1 MSIPPVPLEKLLRA
15 ETLSRSLHTLEREE
29 LEQYTA
35 RLIDVTTKLTHY
47 VRELTKEK
55 IQRDLDPTLKKD

>member
-1 MSIPPVPLEKLLRA
+1 MLMPPVPLEKLLRA

-47 VRELTKEK
+47 VRELTKEQIK
-55 IQRDLDPTLKKD
+55 HELTLKDD

>member
-1 MSIPPVPLEKLLRA
+1 MLMPPVPLEKLLRA

-29 LEQYTA
+29 LELYTA

-47 VRELTKEK
+47 VRELTKEQIK
-55 IQRDLDPTLKKD
+55 RDLDPTLKDD